1 MTVSLLKGLPPFLR
15 ERNTVDGVLRDLRTR
30 LNSRDENFL
39 SLVHKAVYG
48 NPASPYLPL
57 LGHAGCEF
65 GDLQKSVRVNGLEN
79 TLHQLRRE
87 GVFVTFD
94 EFKGRQPI
102 QRGHGLTF
110 PVDAS
115 DFDNPL
121 LTSYFTASTSGTT
134 GRGNQVTMSLDHVG
148 WEAQHELLFYNA
160 LGMLEAPIIIC
171 FQAFPGALG
180 PRVLLRHLKNGL
192 TPQAWFNPLIDS
204 DRSLPARLGSRIK
217 ARGFKTFARLH
228 GHRIPDAVPLP
239 LDSFS
244 RLAKHVHRALEHHGR
259 CMFRGLLSMCL
270 KLCIEAERHGLD
282 LEGAVLSG
290 GGEPP
295 TRTRMATMNN
305 TGARY
310 YSNYSTSE
318 TGNIGRA
325 CLCPHSE
332 NDVHFF
338 LDSLALIQATR
349 TVPGWDQT
357 VDAFH
362 FTSLLASA
370 PKILLNVESDD
381 CGVLK
386 QRSCGC
392 PLGETGLTWHI
403 SDIYSF
409 RKLTGQGVTLVGND
423 AQQIL
428 EELLPSRFGGTL
440 QDYQLQEGEDD
451 KGSALIRLV
460 ISPRVGP
467 ADEQE
472 VARVFLQGLADCSNT
487 FAAAMWSRNQSLDIV
502 RRDPLWTRRGK
513 YMPIIPL
520 AMSKALGL
528 NPKHTDQPSQHVK
541 E

>member
-1 MTVSLLKGLPPFLR
+1 MAASLLKGLSPFLR
-15 ERNTVDGVLRDLRTR
+15 EKNTVDGVLLDLRTR
-30 LNSRDENFL
+30 LDFRDKNFL

-48 NPASPYLPL
+48 NPVSPYLPL
-57 LGHAGCEF
+57 LEHAGCEF
-65 GDLQKSVRVNGLEN
+65 ADLQKSVRVHGLEN
-79 TLHQLRRE
+79 TLHQLRSE
-87 GVFVTFD
+87 GVYVTFD

-102 QRGHGLTF
+102 QRHGRTYQ
-110 PVDAS
+110 VDAA

-134 GRGNQVTMSLDHVG
+134 GRGNRVTMSLDHVG
-148 WEAQHELLFYNA
+148 WEAQHELLFYHA
-160 LGMLEAPIIIC
+160 LEMLEAPIILC

-192 TPQAWFNPLIDS
+192 TPHTWFNPLIDS
-204 DRSLPARLGSRIK
+204 DRSLTARLSSRIK
-217 ARGFKTFARLH
+217 AGGFRAFARLH

-239 LDSFS
+239 LDSFPW
-244 RLAKHVHRALEHHGR
+244 LAEHVHQVAERHGR
-259 CMFRGLLSMCL
+259 CLFRGLLSMCL
-270 KLCIEAERHGLD
+270 KLCIEAQRRGLD
-282 LEGAVLSG
+282 LGGAVLSG

-295 TRTRMATMNN
+295 TKARMATMNSA
-305 TGARY
+305 GARY

-332 NDVHFF
+332 NDIHFF
-338 LDSLALIQATR
+338 MDSLALIQSSR
-349 TVPGWDQT
+349 NVPGWDRT

-381 CGVLK
+381 CGVLE

-392 PLGETGLTWHI
+392 PLGEAGLTWHI

-423 AQQIL
+423 AQHIL

-440 QDYQLQEGEDD
+440 QDYQLQEGEDAQ
-451 KGSALIRLV
+451 GSVRISLV
-460 ISPRVGP
+460 VSPRVGP

-472 VARVFLQGLADCSNT
+472 LARVFLQGLGDCSNT
-487 FAAAMWSRNQSLDIV
+487 FAAAMWSGNHALKIV
-502 RRDPLWTRRGK
+502 RRDPLWTKRGK

-520 AMSKALGL
+520 ALSNALGL
-528 NPKHTDQPSQHVK
+528 NHEHTDQRPQQAK